1 MPETVLVSGEGLT
14 VADLASVARDGA
26 AVRLAPGTRERVR
39 AAREVV
45 ERAAREARRV
55 YGVTTGFGS
64 LADVNIPPA
73 DARALQKNLLR
84 SHACGVGEPFARDVV
99 RATLALK
106 VNAFARGTSGVREEL
121 VDAVAALLEDDVVPV
136 VPSQGSVGASGDLAP
151 LAHLFLPLI
160 GEGEV
165 WRDGR
170 RAPAAEAMRGAGRA
184 PIALEPIE
192 GLALINGT
200 QVMTAI
206 AALAAHDGRRLLGAA
221 QVAAALSIDALRGSV
236 VPFRAEF
243 RGARAHPG
251 AVAVAANLARLLEGS
266 PINASHKDCSRL
278 QDAYSLRT
286 TAAVLGAAVEAHAY
300 ASRVVDREMN
310 ADTGNPL
317 VVAETGEIL
326 SGGNF
331 HGEPVALACDFLAI
345 ALAEVANVAE
355 RRVNRLVDPRLSE
368 LPAFLTKHAGL
379 HSGMMIAQYTAAALV
394 SENKGLAHPASVD
407 SIPTSAEKEDHVS
420 MGTIA
425 ARKAE
430 AVLRN
435 AERVVAIELLAAAQ
449 AIEFLRPLET
459 TGALEAVHRAVREAS
474 PPLEE
479 DRPLAPDIEAVARLV
494 REGRIVDA
502 AQRAAG
508 PLEWPRDGGA
518 DAHHAAW

>member
-14 VADLASVARDGA
+14 VVDLAAVARDG
-26 AVRLAPGTRERVR
+26 VGVGLAPGARERIR

-45 ERAAREARRV
+45 AGAVRDGRRV

-64 LADVNIPPA
+64 LSDANIPPA

-84 SHACGVGEPFARDVV
+84 SHACGVGEPLGRDVV

-106 VNAFARGTSGVREEL
+106 LNTFARGTSGVREEIA
-121 VDAVAALLEDDVVPV
+121 DAVAALLEHDVVPV

-170 RAPAAEAMRGAGRA
+170 RAPAGEAMRGTGRA
-184 PIALEPIE
+184 LLALEPIE

-206 AALAAHDGRRLLGAA
+206 AAHDARRLLGAA

-236 VPFRAEF
+236 APFRAEF
-243 RGARAHPG
+243 RGARPHPG
-251 AVAVAANLARLLEGS
+251 AVAVAANLARLLDGS
-266 PINASHKDCSRL
+266 AINASHKDCSRL

-286 TAAVLGAAVEAHAY
+286 TAAVLGAAVEAHGY
-300 ASRVVDREMN
+300 ALRVVEREMN

-345 ALAEVANVAE
+345 ALAEVASVAE

-368 LPAFLTKHAGL
+368 LPAFLTKDAGL

-394 SENKGLAHPASVD
+394 SENKVLAHPASVD

-430 AVLRN
+430 SILRN

-459 TGALEAVHRAVREAS
+459 TAALEAAHRAVREVS
-474 PPLEE
+474 PPLEG
-479 DRPLAPDIEAVARLV
+479 DRPLASDIEAVARLV
-494 REGRIVDA
+494 RDGRIVEV

-508 PLEWPRDGGA
+508 PLEWPREDAA
-518 DAHHAAW
+518 DPHHAAW